1 MEGISMI
8 KIHRD
13 NRVIFW
19 LLIGGLAM
27 SILWGLRLEL
37 QAEDITSPETGP
49 NKIIYELNTENKKPF
64 KLLMNGQ
71 TGTFHIIYDNTLFNL
86 GNLSS
91 VSKTHKEGILMNLGE
106 NQYIYMGKEE
116 GIALQDMYN
125 IYLIL
130 GGSGDD
136 SKPIYLKMKR
146 DTGSIE
152 IRNDKSI
159 LTVDSNN
166 ISIEAEGDIDIRS
179 KNGVVKIN
187 GQKIHMNK

>member
-1 MEGISMI
+1 MI

-19 LLIGGLAM
+19 LLIGALVM
-27 SILWGLRLEL
+27 NILWSLRLEL
-37 QAEDITSPETGP
+37 QAEDITNPETGP
-49 NKIIYELNTENKKPF
+49 NKIIYEFNTESKKPF
-64 KLLMNGQ
+64 KLVMSGK
-71 TGTFHIIYDNTLFNL
+71 TGTFELTYDKAGFIF
-86 GNLSS
+86 GNISS
-91 VSKTHKEGILMNLGE
+91 ISKEWNDGILMYYGGDNQIIYLG
-106 NQYIYMGKEE
+106 KDE
-116 GIALQDMYN
+116 GIALRDINN

-130 GGSGDD
+130 GPPRDD

-159 LTVDSNN
+159 LSVGSKN

-179 KNGVVKIN
+179 KNGVLKIN
-187 GQKIHMNK
+187 GKKIHMNK

>member
-1 MEGISMI
+1 MI

-19 LLIGGLAM
+19 LLIGALVM
-27 SILWGLRLEL
+27 NILWSLRLEL

-64 KLLMNGQ
+64 KLVMSGK
-71 TGTFHIIYDNTLFNL
+71 TGTFELTHDKTGFVFGKIGSI
-86 GNLSS
+86 
-91 VSKTHKEGILMNLGE
+91 SKEWNEGILMFNGGD
-106 NQYIYMGKEE
+106 NQIIYMGKDE
-116 GIALQDMYN
+116 GMALRDIKN
-125 IYLIL
+125 IYFIV
-130 GGSGDD
+130 GGPGDD

-152 IRNDKSI
+152 IRNEKSI
-159 LTVDSNN
+159 LSVGSKN

-179 KNGVVKIN
+179 KNGVLKLN
-187 GQKIHMNK
+187 GKKIHMNK

>member
-1 MEGISMI
+1 MI

-19 LLIGGLAM
+19 LLIGVLVM
-27 SILWGLRLEL
+27 NILWSLRLEL
-37 QAEDITSPETGP
+37 QAQDITNPETGP
-49 NKIIYELNTENKKPF
+49 NKIIYELNTEGKEPL
-64 KLLMNGQ
+64 KLIMNGK
-71 TGTFHIIYDNTLFNL
+71 TGTFHIIYDKTLFNL

-91 VSKTHKEGILMNLGE
+91 VSKDHKEGILMNLG
-106 NQYIYMGKEE
+106 NKQYIYMGKEE
-116 GIALQDMYN
+116 GIALKDQYN
-125 IYLIL
+125 IYLLL

-159 LTVDSNN
+159 LSVGSEK

-187 GQKIHMNK
+187 GKKIHMNK